1 MYLPAAAATRAR
13 TQVVPKA
20 SLSLK
25 KFWNASNALPADP
38 IKPPKSRPTDAVA
51 TRSMPLPSGSS
62 RTANASSSLSATRD
76 ASYRDKPSE
85 HIKVGSRRSYAL
97 WHLVFS
103 L

>member
-38 IKPPKSRPTDAVA
+38 IKPLKSRPTDAVA
-51 TRSMPLPSGSS
+51 TRSTPLPSGSS

-76 ASYRDKPSE
+76 TSYRDKPSE
-85 HIKVGSRRSYAL
+85 QIKVGSRRSYAL